1 MQELLKILAG
11 ARPPKADKS
20 VTRANYLVQ
29 STILRFLR
37 VYYITLCNYLITN
50 SFFLAD
56 QRRFIANFRRKDYGL
71 SLITPSD
78 LTNYK
83 VFCVNQRL
91 ICENQREQF
100 SCYLI

>member
-20 VTRANYLVQ
+20 VTRAHYLVQ

-56 QRRFIANFRRKDYGL
+56 QRRKDYGL

-78 LTNYK
+78 LTNDK

-91 ICENQREQF
+91 ICENQRERF
-100 SCYLI
+100 SYNLI